1 MRISDWSSDV
11 GSSDRAGN
19 CRTSLDITSL
29 ATTIFGSPSTRPHM
43 LPEASRMNSR
53 LLLAGVSVFATSSP
67 LSTAMA
73 APGAP
78 ARSNSVHNNVSNLF
92 MARLP
97 RLLAQHRMRL
107 DAERV
112 ADLFQRRHVL
122 LRTRTRE
129 QRPNAR
135 GRPPH

>member
-1 MRISDWSSDV
+1 
-11 GSSDRAGN
+11 
-19 CRTSLDITSL
+19 
-29 ATTIFGSPSTRPHM
+29 M

-97 RLLAQHRMRL
+97 RLLARHRMRL
-107 DAERV
+107 EAERV
-112 ADLFQRRHVL
+112 GDLFQRGHVL
-122 LRTRTRE
+122 FRIATGD
-129 QRPNAR
+129 QRPIAR
-135 GRPPH
+135 GRPTDLVLQTERPAHPGPPTLVHPRPTYPDLPLPVQQHSVPFLVYP

>member
-1 MRISDWSSDV
+1 
-11 GSSDRAGN
+11 
-19 CRTSLDITSL
+19 
-29 ATTIFGSPSTRPHM
+29 M

-67 LSTAMA
+67 LSEAMA

-97 RLLAQHRMRL
+97 RLLARYRMRL
-107 DAERV
+107 EAERV
-112 ADLFQRRHVL
+112 GDLFQRGHVL
-122 LRTRTRE
+122 FRIATRSEERRLGKECVRTCRS
-129 QRPNAR
+129 R
-135 GRPPH
+135 GSPYH

>member
-1 MRISDWSSDV
+1 
-11 GSSDRAGN
+11 
-19 CRTSLDITSL
+19 
-29 ATTIFGSPSTRPHM
+29 M

-97 RLLAQHRMRL
+97 RLLARHRMRL
-107 DAERV
+107 EAERV
-112 ADLFQRRHVL
+112 GDLFTDRKRVVMRKSVRVRVDL
-122 LRTRTRE
+122 GVRLIIK
-129 QRPNAR
+129 N
-135 GRPPH
+135 

>member
-1 MRISDWSSDV
+1 
-11 GSSDRAGN
+11 
-19 CRTSLDITSL
+19 
-29 ATTIFGSPSTRPHM
+29 M

-67 LSTAMA
+67 LSEAMA

-97 RLLAQHRMRL
+97 RLLARYRMRL
-107 DAERV
+107 AAEPV
-112 ADLFQRRHVL
+112 GDLFKRGPVL
-122 LRTRTRE
+122 FRFGTGDP
-129 QRPNAR
+129 RPLA
-135 GRPPH
+135 GVRPTAMRFLTPRPQHTTYPLPL

>member
-1 MRISDWSSDV
+1 MIRRPPRST
-11 GSSDRAGN
+11 
-19 CRTSLDITSL
+19 RTDTLFPY
-29 ATTIFGSPSTRPHM
+29 TTLFRSTRPHM

-97 RLLAQHRMRL
+97 RLLARHRMRL
-107 DAERV
+107 EAERV
-112 ADLFQRRHVL
+112 GDLFQRRSEEHTSEL
-122 LRTRTRE
+122 PSLI
-129 QRPNAR
+129 PISYA
-135 GRPPH
+135 